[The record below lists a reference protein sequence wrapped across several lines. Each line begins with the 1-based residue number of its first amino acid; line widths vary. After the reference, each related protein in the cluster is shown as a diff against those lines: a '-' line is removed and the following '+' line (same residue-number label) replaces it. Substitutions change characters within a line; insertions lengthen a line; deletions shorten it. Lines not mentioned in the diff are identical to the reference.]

1 MPLSPWLIGGAL
13 VVAVVSLVA
22 ALRDRPMGRV
32 VIALL
37 GVLELGLVVQA
48 VLALTRLGEV
58 GEKATFVGYLIGTLV
73 IPPAAVWWGRAEPTR
88 WGTGVIAV
96 AAFTVAVMVGR
107 LVQIWNGS

>member
-1 MPLSPWLIGGAL
+1 MPLSPWLIGAGLAVAL
-13 VVAVVSLVA
+13 VSLIA
-22 ALRDRPMGRV
+22 ALRDRPMGRLILAGLALV
-32 VIALL
+32 EIGLIA
-37 GVLELGLVVQA
+37 QA
-48 VLALTRLGEV
+48 VLAFAKLGEV
-58 GEKATFVGYLIGTLV
+58 GEKATFIGYLVGTLV